1 MTSLRNLKGLRELR
15 GWTQQE
21 LADKAGVKVD
31 VIRNH
36 EQNKVEDTLLSIAHP
51 IAIALGVEIEALFL
65 AGSSHRTLNTQL
77 SATQEVQSA

>member
-1 MTSLRNLKGLRELR
+1 MTSLRNLKALRDER

-51 IAIALGVEIEALFL
+51 IANALGVEIEALFL
-65 AGSSHRTLNTQL
+65 PESSHKTL
-77 SATQEVQSA
+77 SQSAHSKAAI

>member
-1 MTSLRNLKGLRELR
+1 MTSLRNLKVLRDQR

-36 EQNKVEDTLLSIAHP
+36 EQNKVDDTLLSIAFP
-51 IAIALGVEIEALFL
+51 ISSALGVRIEDLFL
-65 AGSSHRTLNTQL
+65 PVSSHETLNTELQDIP
-77 SATQEVQSA
+77 A

>member
-1 MTSLRNLKGLRELR
+1 MTSLRNLKLLREQQ

-31 VIRNH
+31 VVRNH

-51 IAIALGVEIEALFL
+51 IAKALGVQIEALFL
-65 AGSSHRTLNTQL
+65 SESSHKTLSVISL
-77 SATQEVQSA
+77 EVPA